1 MWKRIWTAIHGI
13 ILAVTL
19 SYFARVEGYVEYF
32 QFLFSS
38 TDPNLVGP
46 PPTLP
51 RNCKGQTLG
60 ESTESTRQIWDSIDQ
75 TVVRSVRGFET
86 LVKHSEHWW
95 KFGDQHAMLRFF
107 ETMRRWSRESNYA
120 EVVHL
125 LLYIAVDAL
134 QIDDKSLR
142 HFFARD
148 VLHWL
153 EHGDELS
160 QSLASKCLK
169 NCEMGV
175 GRFNK
180 ACLKALKHL
189 TDEANEHHVWFAA
202 MGGIETLERCERK
215 RRQKLGKIGKKI
227 GKPWF

>member
-1 MWKRIWTAIHGI
+1 M
-13 ILAVTL
+13 
-19 SYFARVEGYVEYF
+19 
-32 QFLFSS
+32 
-38 TDPNLVGP
+38 
-46 PPTLP
+46 
-51 RNCKGQTLG
+51 
-60 ESTESTRQIWDSIDQ
+60 
-75 TVVRSVRGFET
+75 VRSVRGFET

-227 GKPWF
+227 GKP